1 MLSIANPGRASI
13 TAKKITVSTA
23 STAIP
28 WQAVDR
34 PRTFSASLT
43 PCPRVPHHFPTP
55 LAAAADAA
63 VAVIANLYLLL
74 ACTGLLAGTAHL
86 SITSATR
93 SCGSARAWIIFH
105 NLYKMPGFCLA
116 RKRHG
121 MRFAGT
127 FRGLVKKDAR
137 THAVFN

>member
-23 STAIP
+23 STAMP

-63 VAVIANLYLLL
+63 VAVIANLYLL
-74 ACTGLLAGTAHL
+74 ARVH
-86 SITSATR
+86 
-93 SCGSARAWIIFH
+93 GSSRRHRASQHYI
-105 NLYKMPGFCLA
+105 
-116 RKRHG
+116 R
-121 MRFAGT
+121 
-127 FRGLVKKDAR
+127 
-137 THAVFN
+137 HAVVRLGARLDHISQLI